1 MANTQISLRLPEPLA
16 DLYDEAT
23 RELTAGEVEQGF
35 QRDPYLARR
44 ALKYCM
50 PAASDPHMPRAGL
63 KVTKNVTVNTKL
75 VERAEAIKVHR
86 DGTGAAGASKTA
98 VYEEALCRYL
108 FFNRD
113 RLGLSGKI
121 GPTGYSDASPPP
133 WPSYDEAIALED
145 ALKNDNTAR
154 DLIESAELKLARE
167 LVSDL
172 EKAAH
177 VWTLPHA
184 LREGRFNFPNDEPN
198 VAAVKWLNDNR

>member
-1 MANTQISLRLPEPLA
+1 MPNTQISLRLPEPLA
-16 DLYDEAT
+16 ELYVEAI
-23 RELTAGEVEQGF
+23 RPLTPGEVEQGF

-44 ALKYCM
+44 ALKYCI
-50 PAASDPHMPRAGL
+50 PAASDPHMPRPGL

-86 DGTGAAGASKTA
+86 KGTGAAGASKTA
-98 VYEEALCRYL
+98 VYEEALSRYL

-121 GPTGYSDASPPP
+121 GPTGYSEASPPP
-133 WPSYDEAIALED
+133 WPSYDEAIALEN
-145 ALKNDNTAR
+145 ALKNDNTVRA
-154 DLIESAELKLARE
+154 LIESAELKLARE

-177 VWTLPHA
+177 AWTMPQA
-184 LREGRFNFPNDEPN
+184 LREGKLIFPNDDPN